1 MTPGLLEIV
10 GTINVAQFWPSGK
23 SDADTTKIHLTGSP
37 TRSGSDRI
45 LAQHFK
51 RLMLFGAQKSNY
63 QARGRKK

>member
-10 GTINVAQFWPSGK
+10 GTIDVAQFWPSGK
-23 SDADTTKIHLTGSP
+23 SDADTSKIHLTGSP

-51 RLMLFGAQKSNY
+51 RLMLLRAQKSKC
-63 QARGRKK
+63 QARVRKK